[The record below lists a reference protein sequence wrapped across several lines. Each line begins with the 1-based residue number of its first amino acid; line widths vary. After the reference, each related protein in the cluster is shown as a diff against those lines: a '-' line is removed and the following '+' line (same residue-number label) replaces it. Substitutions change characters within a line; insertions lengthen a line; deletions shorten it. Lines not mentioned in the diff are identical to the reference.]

1 MWAIPISILIA
12 VLIGLIGEA
21 LTENDIL
28 GGATGAIIAG
38 LAGSWLGSWWFD
50 NLGPVVDGFAV
61 IPAIVGAASAVLL
74 LASVSRLFAR
84 TL

>member
-12 VLIGLIGEA
+12 VLIGLIGDA
-21 LTENDIL
+21 LTESEIR
-28 GGATGAIIAG
+28 GSATAAIIAG
-38 LAGSWLGSWWFD
+38 LAGAWLGSWLFG

-61 IPAIVGAASAVLL
+61 IPAIVGAALAVFILT
-74 LASVSRLFAR
+74 AASRLLAR